1 MWLYTIFSK
10 RDSFFIMIK
19 TNYEISIDASII
31 YWWSLPL
38 YSVKDSSS
46 KRLWQEFL
54 QWCHI
59 SYHSYRTSLFE
70 ESLYAKWY
78 IKPILQVAQKRRSE
92 QIKNWVHLFH
102 DRHMVNF
109 VRDSHNL
116 DNTAYPP
123 EPLFHNADNTQK
135 PLPFLQSFH
144 DIIIIFNSFVITFL
158 HVIISFWIQ

>member
-1 MWLYTIFSK
+1 M
-10 RDSFFIMIK
+10 
-19 TNYEISIDASII
+19 
-31 YWWSLPL
+31 
-38 YSVKDSSS
+38 
-46 KRLWQEFL
+46 
-54 QWCHI
+54 
-59 SYHSYRTSLFE
+59 
-70 ESLYAKWY
+70 
-78 IKPILQVAQKRRSE
+78 AQKRRSE

-158 HVIISFWIQ
+158 NVIISF